1 VSGWGERIRERMS
14 NVANAV
20 ERRNDSAV
28 IVVALLIMK
37 VAKTKHM
44 IQ

>member
-1 VSGWGERIRERMS
+1 MS
-14 NVANAV
+14 NVANSV

-44 IQ
+44 IEKIELVTHQWDH